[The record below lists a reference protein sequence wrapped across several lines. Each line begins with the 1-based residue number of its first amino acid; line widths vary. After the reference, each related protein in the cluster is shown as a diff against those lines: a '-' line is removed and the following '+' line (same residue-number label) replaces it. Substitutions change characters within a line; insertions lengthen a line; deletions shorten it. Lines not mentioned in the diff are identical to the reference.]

1 MLTSLWVPMVPGGA
15 RLCPVLESKVQCW
28 GGTLPFPTHIG
39 VHCVLRWGAGLCPV
53 LESEDQCWGGPSWP
67 TLVSSLCVLRWRGLG
82 CEWACC
88 LTFLPGAA
96 PQGQFS
102 QPAGKPMH
110 SCPGTDLVTWPNCLL
125 GKLPRAWGRSWTDS
139 VPAPSPWMCPFSFS
153 LALDVSKTITVMYY
167 CHCLYFLGGGGM
179 CFDSWFLGKGEL
191 QGRLL
196 QADVHVENTTIM
208 TF

>member
-125 GKLPRAWGRSWTDS
+125 GKLAQGLGTVVDRFRT
-139 VPAPSPWMCPFSFS
+139 CPQS
-153 LALDVSKTITVMYY
+153 LDVPLFLFS
-167 CHCLYFLGGGGM
+167 CSGCLQNHNCNVLLSLPVPSRGRGHVFRQLVPWEGGASGLSPPG
-179 CFDSWFLGKGEL
+179 
-191 QGRLL
+191 
-196 QADVHVENTTIM
+196 
-208 TF
+208 